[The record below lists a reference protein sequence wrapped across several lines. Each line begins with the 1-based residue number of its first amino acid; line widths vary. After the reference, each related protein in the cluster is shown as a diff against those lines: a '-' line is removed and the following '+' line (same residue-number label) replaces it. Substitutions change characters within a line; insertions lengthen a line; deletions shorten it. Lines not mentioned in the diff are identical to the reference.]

1 MGYILVGIT
10 HERYCRL
17 QKRNDYKDQEAKTAA
32 AEADEVS
39 IKVCKTEIT
48 TMRLMQVVKKTIS
61 GGARG
66 NRTPD
71 LLLIQGVA
79 LPTELPPH
87 YHKLYQLERKIS
99 VKIW

>member
-1 MGYILVGIT
+1 
-10 HERYCRL
+10 
-17 QKRNDYKDQEAKTAA
+17 
-32 AEADEVS
+32 
-39 IKVCKTEIT
+39 
-48 TMRLMQVVKKTIS
+48 MQVVKKTIS